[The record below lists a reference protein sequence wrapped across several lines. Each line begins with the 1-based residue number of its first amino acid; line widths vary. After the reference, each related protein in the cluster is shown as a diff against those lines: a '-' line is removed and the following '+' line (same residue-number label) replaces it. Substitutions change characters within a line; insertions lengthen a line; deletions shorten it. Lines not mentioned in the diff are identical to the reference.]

1 MMNLLIYGLNNQGD
15 NMSEDKSVISK
26 AIEDY
31 DKRHE
36 NTDIDKVVNTDR
48 ASKKLQTDHIKMK
61 ADELTQDDFSDDCVD
76 SSDNKK
82 IRNKETGICIPHEL
96 VEHRNSPVRLLETLT
111 NNREVLILDKLQETH
126 NAFMKAKYELYKIRG
141 EFYSN
146 KENWDKCKEKTGKQ
160 SDTIFKEYFQS
171 FEEHGKLMIEREK
184 SEFKYEQ
191 CKRVFESL
199 LK

>member
-1 MMNLLIYGLNNQGD
+1 
-15 NMSEDKSVISK
+15 MSEDKSVISK

>member
-1 MMNLLIYGLNNQGD
+1 MNLLIYGLNNQGD